1 MTLQEIASLHRL
13 RSQLAEQISA
23 LRHVSRVLGRL
34 PVEQLTE
41 EADLTEG
48 EGSEMLEETQTK
60 VRERLDRLR
69 AYEAETVET
78 LEKRSREVD
87 EAFNP
92 YWGSSFSERYDTS
105 RFGAQVENYAC
116 IYTSRV
122 SNLRFVSPA
131 KYFLSPHGSLP
142 HFKV

>member
-1 MTLQEIASLHRL
+1 
-13 RSQLAEQISA
+13 
-23 LRHVSRVLGRL
+23 
-34 PVEQLTE
+34 
-41 EADLTEG
+41 
-48 EGSEMLEETQTK
+48 MLEKTQAE
-60 VRERLDRLR
+60 VRLQLDRLR

-78 LEKRSREVD
+78 LEKRTLEVD
-87 EAFNP
+87 GAFNP

-142 HFKV
+142 HTSVR